1 MSTLDIQ
8 RFISGIGPGHA
19 QVLAGYLSVK
29 AGIKTPEQV
38 NVYSRELA
46 SDTATTGE
54 VMAAFINGYGLATS
68 DLAQAVEPSVT
79 VIAKNF
85 PEPKHRKLAKYIE
98 ATDFREQHLLDGFED
113 IKPAG
118 DYREGA
124 EIPTSFISDFQ
135 HATGQSKRDPSRVII
150 NYETLR
156 NQTNW
161 IGTIPPAILNGIYRT
176 EAAALFGLLESN
188 PNLADGAAL
197 FSGDNTATHGSL
209 GYSLGTFFPN
219 VLKLFRAQK
228 TRGTK
233 RLVGYEPKYLV
244 IPSEHATEI
253 RTEVQLSGMSAE
265 IEIIVRADIS
275 SFYLLADPE
284 TSPAIVRLAMS
295 ETPTVWTTAVP
306 NMSRSIAISGDN
318 DFCWVPV
325 SRYGI
330 CRISPA

>member
-8 RFISGIGPGHA
+8 RFIAGIGPGHN
-19 QVLAGYLSVK
+19 QVLAGYLAVK
-29 AGIKTPEQV
+29 SGVKSPEQV

-46 SDTATTGE
+46 ADSVAAGD
-54 VMAAFINGYGLATS
+54 VVAAFSKAYGLTTS
-68 DLAQAVEPSVT
+68 DLAQAVEPSVIT
-79 VIAKNF
+79 IAKNH
-85 PEPKHRKLAKYIE
+85 PQPKYRKLAKYIE

-124 EIPTSFISDFQ
+124 PIPTSFISDFQ
-135 HATGQSKRDPSRVII
+135 HATGQSKRDPARII
-150 NYETLR
+150 ISYETLR
-156 NQTNW
+156 NQTDW
-161 IGTIPPAILNGIYRT
+161 IGTLPQAILNGLYRS
-176 EAAALFGLLESN
+176 EASALFAMIESN
-188 PNLADGAAL
+188 PNLADGNPL
-197 FSGDNTATHGSL
+197 FYGDNTAVHGSL

-219 VLKLFRAQK
+219 VLRLFRNQK
-228 TRGTK
+228 TRGTE

-244 IPSEHATEI
+244 VPAEHEI
-253 RTEVQLSGMSAE
+253 EVRSEVQLSGMAAE

-284 TSPAIVRLAMS
+284 TSPAIVRLAIS
-295 ETPTVWTTAVP
+295 KTPSVWTTSVP

-330 CRISPA
+330 CRISPD